1 MIIRCNHKL
10 HNVLR
15 DARLGESAEKKCM
28 QCLYVV
34 ETGGGGG
41 GGLAGDNDKVSVNSG
56 SAVIKK
62 KSVQSI

>member
-41 GGLAGDNDKVSVNSG
+41 GGGGAGRG
-56 SAVIKK
+56 
-62 KSVQSI
+62 Q

>member
-41 GGLAGDNDKVSVNSG
+41 GGWPGTMTKCLLTQGRL
-56 SAVIKK
+56 
-62 KSVQSI
+62 

>member
-1 MIIRCNHKL
+1 M
-10 HNVLR
+10 LR

-41 GGLAGDNDKVSVNSG
+41 RGGGGLGGDNDKVSVN
-56 SAVIKK
+56 
-62 KSVQSI
+62 